1 MLLQAKYSGVT
12 GVTGVMEHPKAI
24 APQFRLFAPN
34 VHPQAPQNVTVTID
48 VDNLILGNEFMVHN
62 PTNVKEN
69 HQPLGSALNQMCI
82 FSVLETAGHSS
93 TAKAGLVSVSGS

>member
-1 MLLQAKYSGVT
+1 MLQAKYSGVT

-48 VDNLILGNEFMVHN
+48 VDNLILGN
-62 PTNVKEN
+62 
-69 HQPLGSALNQMCI
+69 
-82 FSVLETAGHSS
+82 
-93 TAKAGLVSVSGS
+93 